1 MRVFDFM
8 GAREAVDEIRD
19 GLEKKKNI
27 EPASKVEEKNEHALK
42 EDNAMIEPPT
52 DKLQM
57 KRTYVADSEDEE
69 DDEEMLFDSDATIT
83 AAAQPVRDPE
93 PAQTEA
99 SEAPHPETETEP
111 GQIKII
117 LIDNLAQVL
126 NPLLKKD
133 YIQGIFPCRPSST

>member
-8 GAREAVDEIRD
+8 GAREAVDEIRA

-27 EPASKVEEKNEHALK
+27 EPASKVEQKNEHALQEEGVK
-42 EDNAMIEPPT
+42 IEPPT
-52 DKLQM
+52 DKAHM

-99 SEAPHPETETEP
+99 PEAPHQETEP

-117 LIDNLAQVL
+117 IIDNLAQVL

-133 YIQGIFPCRPSST
+133 YIQGIFPYRPSST